1 MARPRRGVED
11 LEAAREQFREIA
23 ADLSGDS
30 SEIEKEQALR
40 DLEAEIRKESLT
52 GQSRSKEGEKTEAG
66 IFICYRRAVLSCV
79 IHSDADK
86 QPHRFVR
93 D

>member
-11 LEAAREQFREIA
+11 LEAALEQFREIA

-40 DLEAEIRKESLT
+40 DLEAEIRKKPSPD
-52 GQSRSKEGEKTEAG
+52 SRGLRKGKKTEAG
-66 IFICYRRAVLSCV
+66 IFICYRRAVLGCV
-79 IHSDADK
+79 IIATLPPK
-86 QPHRFVR
+86 GVKEKR
-93 D
+93 